1 MYELSKKEIQAI
13 QETLDLHQSVL
24 DGEYEDYQDAKEDVG
39 YCPLCKAFSDLTNGC
54 IDCPWVTIQ
63 GEEYTIQDAEYD
75 DGRCPCVDTVYD
87 YDDDVQSIARLK
99 SWLEGEQYTGDEK
112 GGTFCISYSI

>member
-24 DGEYEDYQDAKEDVG
+24 DGEYEDYLDAKEELG
-39 YCPLCKAFSDLTNGC
+39 CCPLCEAFGDVSTECKG
-54 IDCPWVTIQ
+54 CPWVTIQ
-63 GEEYTIQDAEYD
+63 EEEYIK
-75 DGRCPCVDTVYD
+75 GRIPCVDTVYD
-87 YDDDVQSIARLK
+87 YTDDVQSIARLK
-99 SWLEGEQYTGDEK
+99 SWLEGEPYTGDEK